1 MILGMS
7 AEPSDL
13 PALYDRYRGLGGNAF
28 DSARWYPGEPTL
40 GHWLAGRA
48 DRDDL
53 VVIGKVCH
61 PTTQDGPPRVTP
73 EVIARELAES
83 LDRLGLAR
91 IDLLFLH
98 RDDPS
103 VPVGEL
109 LTALEAE
116 RVAGRV
122 AAYGASNW
130 TTDRLADAD
139 AWARSRGIPGFAASS
154 PNLSLAVPVRPPW
167 PGCVTAGDPASLAW
181 YERTSMPLVAWTPL
195 ARGWFADPP
204 RDPAGLSPDDA
215 NVLAAFDSAA
225 NRERHDRAR
234 ALAYQL
240 GASATQVALAWVLQQ
255 PFPTWAVV
263 GARTVA
269 ELEESAPAARLRLA
283 PVELEALS
291 GAV

>member
-1 MILGMS
+1 M
-7 AEPSDL
+7 
-13 PALYDRYRGLGGNAF
+13 
-28 DSARWYPGEPTL
+28 
-40 GHWLAGRA
+40 
-48 DRDDL
+48 
-53 VVIGKVCH
+53 
-61 PTTQDGPPRVTP
+61 TP
-73 EVIARELAES
+73 EVIARELGES
-83 LDRLGLAR
+83 LDRLGLDR

-116 RVAGRV
+116 RMAGRV

-130 TTDRLADAD
+130 TTGRLAEAD

-167 PGCVTAGDPASLAW
+167 TGCVTAGDPASLAW
-181 YERTSMPLVAWTPL
+181 YERTAMPLVAWTPL

-204 RDPAGLSPDDA
+204 PDPATLSLADA
-215 NVLAAFDSAA
+215 DVLEAFDSAV

-234 ALAYQL
+234 ALASRI
-240 GASATQVALAWVLQQ
+240 GATATQVALAWLLHR

-263 GARTVA
+263 GARSVA
-269 ELEESAPAARLRLA
+269 EVEESAAAAHLRIG
-283 PVELEALS
+283 PSELGSLYA
-291 GAV
+291 GD